1 MSKDYYKILGVSQN
15 ASKDEIKQAYR
26 RLAHQYHPD
35 KNGGDDKKFKEINE
49 AYSVLSDDRKRQQYN
64 QFGSGFEGFRGSQ
77 GWDYSDFSAQ
87 SGQASGW
94 EDLFSMFGQSSGG
107 QRAYYS
113 QNIDMDD
120 LLSGLFGGMF
130 SRRKPRGKNV
140 ILEMEIGL
148 KDALRGIEKDV
159 KLDDRNIRLKIKVKT
174 PKHLT
179 KEQERLIKE
188 LEE

>member
-1 MSKDYYKILGVSQN
+1 MNKDYYKILGVSQS
-15 ASKDEIKQAYR
+15 APKDEIKQAYR

-35 KNGGDDKKFKEINE
+35 KSGGDDKKFKEINE
-49 AYSVLSDDRKRQQYN
+49 AYSVLSDDRKRQQYD
-64 QFGSGFEGFRGSQ
+64 QFGSGFEQ
-77 GWDYSDFSAQ
+77 GGQNWGY
-87 SGQASGW
+87 SGQGMDF
-94 EDLFSMFGQSSGG
+94 EDLFSMFGQGGG

-113 QNIDMDD
+113 SQNLDLDD
-120 LLSGLFGGMF
+120 LLSGIFGGIF
-130 SRRKPRGKNV
+130 TRKKSRGRNV

-148 KDALRGIEKDV
+148 KDALKGIEKDV
-159 KLDDRNIRLKIKVKT
+159 KLDDHNIKLKIKVKI